1 MLRLRLGILLAI
13 GLLAVACGGGGGGGN
28 GDPDVPITVTL
39 RNDTYETGDPQAFV
53 TTFGAGEAM
62 GATLG
67 PAPVVMTLDRIDFR
81 WGPVGAIGNFTLR
94 VHTDTGADDPG
105 STLITIGRQL
115 TPTADGWQ
123 TFDVSTANIL
133 LGVGQS
139 VRFVVEFQSTLVVG
153 PARDGDGTNTVGKNW
168 IFSGGTWDPSS
179 DSLVSG
185 DWIVRGIG
193 TFTP

>member
-1 MLRLRLGILLAI
+1 MLHVRLGCLLVSGLLLA
-13 GLLAVACGGGGGGGN
+13 GCGGGGGGG
-28 GDPDVPITVTL
+28 GDPGEPITVTL

-53 TTFGAGEAM
+53 TTFLSGDAC

-81 WGPVGAIGNFTLR
+81 WGPVGAAGNFNLR
-94 VHTDTGADDPG
+94 VHRDTGANDPG
-105 STLITIGRQL
+105 PVLVTIGRQL

-123 TFDVSTANIL
+123 TFDVSSASIL

-139 VRFVVEFQSTLVVG
+139 VRFVVEYLGSVAAG
-153 PARDGDGTNTVGKNW
+153 PARDGDGTNTAGQNW
-168 IFSGGTWDPSS
+168 IYSAGTWSPSS
-179 DSLVSG
+179 ASAIPG

-193 TFTP
+193 TFNP